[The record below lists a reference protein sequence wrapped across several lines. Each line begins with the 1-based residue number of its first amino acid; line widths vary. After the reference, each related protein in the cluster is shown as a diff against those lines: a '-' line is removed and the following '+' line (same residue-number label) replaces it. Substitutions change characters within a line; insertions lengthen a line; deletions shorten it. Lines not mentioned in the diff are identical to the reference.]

1 MSERRQELIN
11 QLLEYFLE
19 HGVAGLSL
27 RPMAD
32 QLETSARLLVYHFGS
47 KEGLITAVM
56 DEVRVRIQKSFAQM
70 LADRAPGAK
79 GLMPAFY
86 AWVIRPKNI
95 KCIRLLYEVQILAI
109 QDPVRYARYLKGTSS
124 SWLEL
129 IEASLPPAKENR
141 ALTTLCVAVV
151 DGLVLEYLST
161 GDGRRTQKA
170 LDLFYR
176 VIIENRQVRRVL

>member
-1 MSERRQELIN
+1 M
-11 QLLEYFLE
+11 
-19 HGVAGLSL
+19 
-27 RPMAD
+27 P
-32 QLETSARLLVYHFGS
+32 
-47 KEGLITAVM
+47 
-56 DEVRVRIQKSFAQM
+56 SFW
-70 LADRAPGAK
+70 
-79 GLMPAFY
+79 

-109 QDPVRYARYLKGTSS
+109 QNPVRYARYLKGTSS

-151 DGLVLEYLST
+151 DGLLIEYLST

-170 LDLFYR
+170 LDLFCR